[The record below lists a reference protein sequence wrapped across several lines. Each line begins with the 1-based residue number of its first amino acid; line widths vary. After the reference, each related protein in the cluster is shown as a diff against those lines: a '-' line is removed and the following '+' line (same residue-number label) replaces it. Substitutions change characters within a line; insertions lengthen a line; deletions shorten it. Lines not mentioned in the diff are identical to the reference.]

1 MIVGS
6 APDLPCFAGSPDR
19 ALRELRERFKLEMND
34 VACREFVDKLVDES
48 LENWRTRWYDRYQ
61 RCCVGVL

>member
-1 MIVGS
+1 MR
-6 APDLPCFAGSPDR
+6 D
-19 ALRELRERFKLEMND
+19 RFKLDMND
-34 VACREFVDKLVDES
+34 IACREYVDTLVDES